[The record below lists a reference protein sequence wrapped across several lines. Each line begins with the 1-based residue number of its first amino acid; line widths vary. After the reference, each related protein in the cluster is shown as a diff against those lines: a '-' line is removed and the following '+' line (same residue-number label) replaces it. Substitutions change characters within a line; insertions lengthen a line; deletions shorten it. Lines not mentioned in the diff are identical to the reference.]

1 MALSLSRLIQN
12 ESDDFLYRTE
22 ASIDSPRT
30 VWGEHMPPQNGVL
43 HACPD
48 SIASPWPRRGC
59 GSDTLVFC
67 TVSDNTQGA
76 LVSPAPRHAHFLP
89 DMHTPPL
96 AMETLSG
103 SSSEA
108 GFPIFGIIAIWGQ
121 INLGCRGVLGIVGCS
136 AVFLASVH

>member
-30 VWGEHMPPQNGVL
+30 GGGEHMPPQNVVL
-43 HACPD
+43 HTCPD
-48 SIASPWPRRGC
+48 SIASPWPRRDC

-76 LVSPAPRHAHFLP
+76 LVSPVPLHAHFPP
-89 DMHTPPL
+89 DTHTPPL

-108 GFPIFGIIAIWGQ
+108 GFHIFGIIIILGQ
-121 INLGCRGVLGIVGCS
+121 INLGGKGVLCTVGCS